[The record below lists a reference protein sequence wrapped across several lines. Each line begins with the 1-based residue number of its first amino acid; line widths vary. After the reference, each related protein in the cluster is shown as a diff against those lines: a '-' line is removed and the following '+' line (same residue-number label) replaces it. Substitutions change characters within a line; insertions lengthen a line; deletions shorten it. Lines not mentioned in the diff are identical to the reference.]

1 MKNMKKKMRSKKR
14 KTEKRTT
21 KITKYQVKTFIFD
34 LVKTIKRPEDIDEK
48 MDKKVNEFLRTVN
61 VKEEDNIII
70 DQGDGYI
77 RVSIIYKVKIDKV

>member
-1 MKNMKKKMRSKKR
+1 MKKRKMNSKKR
-14 KTEKRTT
+14 KTEKRKT

-34 LVKTIKRPEDIDEK
+34 LVKTIKKPEDIDEK
-48 MDKKVNEFLRTVN
+48 MDKEINTFLKTVD

-77 RVSIIYKVKIDKV
+77 RVSIIYKVKVDKV

>member
-1 MKNMKKKMRSKKR
+1 MKNMKKKMRSKKT
-14 KTEKRTT
+14 KKKTT

-34 LVKTIKRPEDIDEK
+34 LIKTIKRPEDIDEK
-48 MDKKVNEFLRTVN
+48 MDKEVNEFLRTVN

>member
-1 MKNMKKKMRSKKR
+1 MKKGKMISKKKKKR
-14 KTEKRTT
+14 KT

-34 LVKTIKRPEDIDEK
+34 LVKTIKKPEDIDEK
-48 MDKKVNEFLRTVN
+48 MDKEINTFLKTVD

-77 RVSIIYKVKIDKV
+77 RVSIIYKVKVDKV